1 MYSNEVDWGHH
12 PVTYGI
18 RMQSFHGFE
27 SHLHS
32 ARWSHSCDC
41 STGKCEA
48 AREFQTQLP
57 RGTLQF
63 QYHNAAPA
71 IIRWVNC
78 SVQGAKGT
86 RNPETNAPGN
96 MCPQAFG
103 QILLLIRISDILPQK
118 IFIQQSYIMF
128 LILIVN
134 CLKFRI
140 MHALFVTLCIVTV
153 SHSVNVT
160 YR

>member
-1 MYSNEVDWGHH
+1 M
-12 PVTYGI
+12 
-18 RMQSFHGFE
+18 
-27 SHLHS
+27 
-32 ARWSHSCDC
+32 
-41 STGKCEA
+41 
-48 AREFQTQLP
+48 
-57 RGTLQF
+57 
-63 QYHNAAPA
+63 
-71 IIRWVNC
+71 
-78 SVQGAKGT
+78 QGAKGT
-86 RNPETNAPGN
+86 RNPETTVPDN

-118 IFIQQSYIMF
+118 ISIQQSYIML